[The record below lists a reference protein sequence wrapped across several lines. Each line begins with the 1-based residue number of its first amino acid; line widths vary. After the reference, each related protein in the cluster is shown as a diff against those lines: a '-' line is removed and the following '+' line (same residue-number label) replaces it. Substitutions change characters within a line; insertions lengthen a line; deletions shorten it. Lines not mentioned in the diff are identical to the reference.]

1 MTTTRQLIASD
12 PSLMAGW
19 EPGAPVGDSLVRR
32 FLHAFGE
39 AGAVVAGAMDGT
51 VVRTDDLI
59 LTDAGR
65 PAGFSNRVMLLRP
78 LGVTPVAE
86 TLATIDEA
94 TAGGTGEVVIFS
106 AWPTPDLR
114 GSGWKLEGHPPLMLR
129 VPGPG
134 RPPVPDGLEI
144 APVTDAAG
152 LRDVERV
159 AIEGFPLDEL
169 RGAPPGSMLNE
180 RVLADPRQH
189 LWVASAD
196 GRPVAVA
203 DALVEAGVVS
213 VNLVAT
219 RPEARGRGY
228 GAAVTWAA
236 TEVAGLPAMLLAS
249 DAGRPVYER
258 MGYLT
263 LTRFTCW
270 SRRRP
275 G

>member
-1 MTTTRQLIASD
+1 MTTTPQLIAGD
-12 PSLMAGW
+12 PGLMAGW
-19 EPGAPVGDSLVRR
+19 EPDAPVGDSVVRR

-39 AGAVVAGAMDGT
+39 AGALVAGAMNGT

-59 LTDAGR
+59 LSDAGR

-78 LGVTPVAE
+78 LGVVPVAG
-86 TLATIDEA
+86 TLAKIDEA

-114 GSGWKLEGHPPLMLR
+114 GQGWKLEGHPPLMLR

-134 RPPVPDGLEI
+134 RPPLPAGLEI
-144 APVTDAAG
+144 TPVTDAAG

-159 AIEGFPLDEL
+159 AIEGYPLDEL
-169 RGAPPGSMLNE
+169 RDAPPGSMLNE

-189 LWVASAD
+189 LWVARAD

-219 RPEARGRGY
+219 RPGARRRGY

-236 TEVAGLPAMLLAS
+236 TEVADLPAVLLAS